1 MDKASFINRIRQA
14 EKSRPETDLPEYSK
28 IDTVS
33 TPAISGSP
41 KDAFVRNFI
50 SNHGDVIESADA
62 LVQFL
67 KDKGCSRGVADA
79 KLENTFG
86 LEKFFKLDRDFDRG
100 NPDAYDFGISAASM
114 AIAESGAIVLKD
126 KDTSDRLSTIA
137 PWIHIAVLKEADIVQ
152 SIADALEKTVDNP
165 YSIYVAA
172 PSKTTDVEG
181 VLVEGVHGP
190 GCQVCLIVK

>member
-137 PWIHIAVLKEADIVQ
+137 PWIHIAVLKEEDIVQ
-152 SIADALEKTVDNP
+152 TIADALEKTVDNP
-165 YSIYVAA
+165 YSIYLAA